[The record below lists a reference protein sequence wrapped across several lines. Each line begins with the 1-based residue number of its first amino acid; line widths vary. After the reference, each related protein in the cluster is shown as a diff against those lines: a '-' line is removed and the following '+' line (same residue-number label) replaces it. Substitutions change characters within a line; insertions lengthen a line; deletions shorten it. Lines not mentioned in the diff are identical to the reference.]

1 MEQSVIPTALFSSLI
16 AVVSLL
22 WSGCTLHPDF
32 VRSTQAAFRR
42 TTGTTAPVITDA
54 DIASLPAPVQRYMRY
69 SGAVGHPRPHNFRLE
84 FDAEMRKNADASPMT
99 ATSVQ
104 YNFFAEGSRYFFM
117 KARMKGIPA
126 RVLHRYENASAR
138 MTVIAAHLFTVT
150 DISGDTLSRAET
162 VTILN
167 DICFFAPGAL
177 LGLQAQ
183 WTAIDDSS
191 AGITFT
197 NGPYTVSATLRFNTE
212 GALVD
217 FISHDRAALQDDG
230 SLKMAPW
237 STPARDY
244 RDVEGRRVAGFAEA
258 VYHYPEGD
266 LVYGKFNLRSIRWDV
281 DGMDEEDE

>member
-16 AVVSLL
+16 AVVSLI
-22 WSGCTLHPDF
+22 WTGCSLHPDF
-32 VRSTQAAFRR
+32 VRSTESAFVRNPP
-42 TTGTTAPVITDA
+42 APMPVVTESE
-54 DIASLPAPVQRYMRY
+54 IASLPAPVQRYLRY
-69 SGAVGHPRPHNFRLE
+69 SGAVGRPKPRNFRLE
-84 FDAEMRKNADASPMT
+84 FEAEMRKNADASPMT

-104 YNFFAEGSRYFFM
+104 YNFFGEGSRYFFM

-167 DICFFAPGAL
+167 DMCFFAPGAL
-177 LGLQAQ
+177 LDQRVR

-191 AGITFT
+191 AGVTFT
-197 NGPYTVSATLRFNTE
+197 NGPYTVSATLQFTAD

-217 FISHDRAALQDDG
+217 FVSSDRAALQDDG

-244 RDVEGRRVAGFAEA
+244 REVEGRRVAGYAEA

-266 LVYGKFNLRSIRWDV
+266 LVYGKFWLRSIRWDV
-281 DGMDEEDE
+281 EGMDAED